1 MMREQARIESPMEEE
16 KGDMTDW
23 RSASQLALSRKTQ
36 NEEENMS
43 ILFNQLY

>member
-23 RSASQLALSRKTQ
+23 RSPSQLALSSKTAK
-36 NEEENMS
+36 EEEEMS
-43 ILFNQLY
+43 NLFNQLY